1 MDVKKLKAALKTA
14 NEELSTVID
23 GKTKARD
30 LKGFRSLIAAGQHFE
45 AAEKQ
50 IDKAVAQSAVK
61 APAASTEAAAGKK

>member
-14 NEELSTVID
+14 NDELSTVID
-23 GKTKARD
+23 LKTKARD

-50 IDKAVAQSAVK
+50 IDKAVAQSTVK
-61 APAASTEAAAGKK
+61 AAPKTAAA